1 MLGNLFNAVFYG
13 PLYNALVFLID
24 VLPTADVGVAV
35 IVLTLL
41 VKVLILP
48 LSIKATRTQ
57 MKLKILEPRIKE
69 IQTTYKDKREEQAVK
84 MMEVYKE
91 AKVNPFSS
99 IFLLLVQL
107 PVIIALYMV
116 FARGGLPEIDPE
128 IVYSFIPVPSEVNMN
143 FLGVIDVAGKSIV
156 LAVIAGVTQFIQSHL
171 LFSLRDKEKKEK
183 EAKEAKEAKEEKKD
197 ESKEP
202 SFKDE
207 LAKSMNLQ
215 MRYILPIFIGFIAYS
230 ISGAVALY
238 FIVSGVFAV
247 GQEFFVKRKL
257 RLESEAY
264 E

>member
-143 FLGVIDVAGKSIV
+143 FLGMIDVAGKSIV

-171 LFSLRDKEKKEK
+171 LFSLRDKEKKE
-183 EAKEAKEAKEEKKD
+183 KEAKEEKKD

-238 FIVSGVFAV
+238 FIVSGVFAI